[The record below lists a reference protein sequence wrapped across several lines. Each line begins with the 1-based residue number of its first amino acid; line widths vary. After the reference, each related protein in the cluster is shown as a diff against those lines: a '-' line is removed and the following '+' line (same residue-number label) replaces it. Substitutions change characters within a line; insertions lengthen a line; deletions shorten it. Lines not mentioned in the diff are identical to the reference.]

1 MEFSLPKPDI
11 PVPKEVR
18 DSVIQEIYRQVE
30 EVDWEDLSDRD
41 KSAHYARW
49 VADAKIGD
57 VLADYY
63 TADGMRVWLKDTPLK
78 EYARAVEDFGPFA
91 KYTQKRLTP
100 PTEFVPPILGARWR
114 MVPGSIREKPMHCV
128 FTDGSEER
136 YVCWGKPRSFSIL
149 LWAAVNNAVTTHT
162 RPLIV
167 VFLRAGKPID
177 EDQKVFHEKIAS
189 HCSLDMTYVHRHLEV
204 KP

>member
-1 MEFSLPKPDI
+1 MPRPEI

-18 DSVIQEIYRQVE
+18 DAVIEEIYRQVE
-30 EVDWEDLSDRD
+30 QVDWEDLSDRD

-49 VADAKIGD
+49 VADANIGD

-91 KYTQKRLTP
+91 KYTKKRLTP
-100 PTEFVPPILGARWR
+100 ATEFVPSILGSEWKQ
-114 MVPGSIREKPMHCV
+114 VPGSIREKPMHCL
-128 FTDGSEER
+128 FSNGAQAR

-149 LWAAVNNAVTTHT
+149 LWAAVNNAINSST

-167 VFLRAGKPID
+167 VFLRAEKPID
-177 EDQKVFHEKIAS
+177 EDQRILHEKIAA
-189 HCSLDMTYVHRHLEV
+189 HCSLDIAYVHRRLEE
-204 KP
+204 KR

>member
-1 MEFSLPKPDI
+1 MPRPEI
-11 PVPKEVR
+11 PVPKDIR
-18 DSVIQEIYRQVE
+18 DSVVREIYHQVE
-30 EVDWEDLSDRD
+30 QVDWEDLSDRD

-78 EYARAVEDFGPFA
+78 EYARAIEDFGPFA

-100 PTEFVPPILGARWR
+100 PSEFVPSILGNKWEV
-114 MVPGSIREKPMHCV
+114 VPGSLHEKPMHCT
-128 FTDGSEER
+128 FTDGSQER

-149 LWAAVNNAVTTHT
+149 LWAAVNNAVNAQT

-167 VFLRAGKPID
+167 VFLRDGKAVD
-177 EDQKVFHEKIAS
+177 EDQKSLHEKIAA
-189 HCSLDMTYVHRHLEV
+189 HCSIDLAYVHRHLEE
-204 KP
+204 KQ